1 MKRNL
6 LIVAIALLTVAFVSC
21 KKDGVYKPKEK
32 IAKIYKEWTTID
44 VTTQVTPDM
53 TTTRTDTTAQP
64 RYVAEE
70 WNWVDKTLGSVVFK
84 DSDGSVD
91 VNVAYIYDDKNRV
104 TGLTFDG
111 GKVEYAYNDDK
122 KLQSLKYYE
131 DNELSFSYDIEY
143 EDKLPV
149 KVAMTEYWFGSDFKN
164 MSAFAKSLIPRYILK
179 YMELKEKELTA
190 KATHT
195 YTITANITWDGKN
208 ISQVVTTEPDYEP
221 VTTTYEYDNNI
232 NPYYGMY
239 GAVRVFEEEADGL
252 HFAYSKNNVVKETSS
267 FKSNNKTI
275 TTIDEYTYEYDGK
288 YPTSVTTVYG
298 YETTSSNGD
307 YSFSYKT
314 TTTSTTTYEYK

>member
-6 LIVAIALLTVAFVSC
+6 LIVAIALLAVAFVSC
-21 KKDGVYKPKEK
+21 QKDGVYKPKQK

-70 WNWVDKTLGSVVFK
+70 WNWGDKTLSSVVIK
-84 DSDGSVD
+84 DSHGNVD
-91 VNVAYIYDDKNRV
+91 ANVAYIYDDKNRL

-122 KLQSLKYYE
+122 KLQSVKYYE
-131 DNELSFSYDIEY
+131 DNELGFSYDIEY
-143 EDKLPV
+143 EGKLPV
-149 KVAMTEYWFGSDFKN
+149 KVAMTEYWGASDKN
-164 MSAFAKSLIPRYILK
+164 MSDFAKSLIPSYILK
-179 YMELKEKELTA
+179 YKELKEKGLTA

-208 ISQVVTTEPDYEP
+208 ISQVVTAEPDEDP

-239 GAVRVFEEEADGL
+239 GAACVIEEEADGL
-252 HFAYSKNNVVKETSS
+252 HFAYSKNNVVKETCSYT
-267 FKSNNKTI
+267 SNNKTI

-288 YPTSVTTVYG
+288 YPTSVTTVYR
-298 YETTSSNGD
+298 YENTSSNGG

-314 TTTSTTTYEYK
+314 TTTRTTTYEYK

>member
-53 TTTRTDTTAQP
+53 TTTRTDTMAQP

-70 WNWVDKTLGSVVFK
+70 WNWVDKTLGSVVIK
-84 DSDGSVD
+84 DSHGNVD
-91 VNVAYIYDDKNRV
+91 ANVAYIYDDKNRL

-111 GKVEYAYNDDK
+111 GKVEYAYNEDK
-122 KLQSLKYYE
+122 KLQSMKYYE
-131 DNELSFSYDIEY
+131 DNELGFSYDIEY
-143 EDKLPV
+143 EGKLPV
-149 KVAMTEYWFGSDFKN
+149 KVAMTEYWGASDKN
-164 MSAFAKSLIPRYILK
+164 MSDFAKSLIPSYILK
-179 YMELKEKELTA
+179 YKELKEKGLTA

-208 ISQVVTTEPDYEP
+208 ISQVVTAEPDEDP

-239 GAVRVFEEEADGL
+239 GAVWVFEGEAEEL
-252 HFAYSKNNVVKETSS
+252 HFAYSKNNVVKETCSYT
-267 FKSNNKTI
+267 SNNKTI

-288 YPTSVTTVYG
+288 YPTSVTTVYR
-298 YETTSSNGD
+298 YENTSSNGG

-314 TTTSTTTYEYK
+314 TTTRTTTYEYK

>member
-6 LIVAIALLTVAFVSC
+6 LIVAIALLAVAFVSC
-21 KKDGVYKPKEK
+21 HKDGVYKPKQK

-84 DSDGSVD
+84 DSHGNVD
-91 VNVAYIYDDKNRV
+91 ANVAYIYDDKNRL

-122 KLQSLKYYE
+122 KLQSMKYYE
-131 DNELSFSYDIEY
+131 DNELGYSYDIEY
-143 EDKLPV
+143 DGKLPV
-149 KVAMTEYWFGSDFKN
+149 KVAMTEYWGASDKN
-164 MSAFAKSLIPRYILK
+164 MSDFAKSLIPSYILK
-179 YMELKEKELTA
+179 YKELKEKGLTA

-208 ISQVVTTEPDYEP
+208 ISQVVTAEPDEDP

-239 GAVRVFEEEADGL
+239 GAACVIEEEADGL
-252 HFAYSKNNVVKETSS
+252 HFAYSKNNVVKETCSYT
-267 FKSNNKTI
+267 SNNKTI
-275 TTIDEYTYEYDGK
+275 TTINNNT
-288 YPTSVTTVYG
+288 
-298 YETTSSNGD
+298 
-307 YSFSYKT
+307 
-314 TTTSTTTYEYK
+314 

>member
-53 TTTRTDTTAQP
+53 TTTRTDTMAQP

-70 WNWVDKTLGSVVFK
+70 WNWVDKTLGSVVIK
-84 DSDGSVD
+84 DSHGNVD
-91 VNVAYIYDDKNRV
+91 ANVAYIYDDKNRL

-111 GKVEYAYNDDK
+111 GKVEYAYNEDK
-122 KLQSLKYYE
+122 KLQSMKYYE
-131 DNELSFSYDIEY
+131 DNELGFSYDIEY
-143 EDKLPV
+143 EGKLPV
-149 KVAMTEYWFGSDFKN
+149 KVAMTEYWGASDKN
-164 MSAFAKSLIPRYILK
+164 MSDFAKSLIPSYILK
-179 YMELKEKELTA
+179 YKELKEKGLTA

-208 ISQVVTTEPDYEP
+208 ISQVVTAEHDEDP

-239 GAVRVFEEEADGL
+239 GAVWVFEGEAEEL
-252 HFAYSKNNVVKETSS
+252 HFAYSKNNVVKETCSYT
-267 FKSNNKTI
+267 SNNKTI

-288 YPTSVTTVYG
+288 YPTSVTTVYR
-298 YETTSSNGD
+298 YENTSSNGG

-314 TTTSTTTYEYK
+314 TTRSTTTYEYK